1 MAVVTGRRLGRLLVV
16 SDLLA
21 PTTEHLLL
29 HRVATGQVAG
39 RAPSLTGAVVR
50 DGEIIWA
57 GARGRVGDAVATVDT
72 QYRIGSL
79 TKTFTAVLV
88 MRLRDE
94 GLLTLEDR
102 VRDHLPEL
110 ALDDITV
117 AQLLS
122 HTGGLA
128 GETPPPWWERV
139 TGSVRPQLADVLGD
153 GPISSSGRHFHYSN
167 AGFAILGG
175 LAATLRGRPW
185 LELVREEI
193 LVPAAMSRTSAMP
206 QAPHALGWA
215 VHPWADV
222 LLPEPTPDTGHM
234 APAGQ
239 LWSTLTDLARYSS
252 VLQGDQPDVLA
263 LDTAVEMRRPASPPT
278 DRTWHEGQGL
288 GLQLA
293 RVHGRKLFGHLGTMP
308 GFTCACWISADER
321 LAGIAFANATASPE
335 NISSVAADLVEIVAA
350 AHPRVPDEWAP
361 LADHDAQLLDL
372 AGIWYWGA
380 APAVLRVGAERE
392 LALGGFE
399 PDAGD
404 TRFRARADGTWVGL
418 DGDFRNETLRVVRGA
433 DGTATHLDIGSF
445 VFTRRPYD
453 PDAPI
458 PGDVD
463 PGGWR

>member
-1 MAVVTGRRLGRLLVV
+1 V
-16 SDLLA
+16 SDILA
-21 PTTEHLLL
+21 PATDHLLL
-29 HRVATGQVAG
+29 HRVATGQVDG
-39 RAPSLTGAVVR
+39 RAPSLIGAVAR
-50 DGEIIWA
+50 DGEVIWS
-57 GARGRVGDAVATVDT
+57 GARGSIGESAPTVDT

-94 GLLTLEDR
+94 GLLTLEDPLR
-102 VRDHLPEL
+102 QHLPEL
-110 ALDDITV
+110 ALGDITV

-139 TGSVRPQLADVLGD
+139 AGDVRPQLADVLGE
-153 GPISSSGRHFHYSN
+153 GAISAPGRHFHYSN

-175 LAATLRGRPW
+175 LAAELRGRSW

-193 LVPAAMSRTSAMP
+193 LAPAGMSRTSAMP
-206 QAPHALGWA
+206 EAPHALGWA

-222 LLPEPTPDTGHM
+222 VLPEPTPDTGLM

-252 VLQGDQPDVLA
+252 VLLGDRPEILA
-263 LDTAVEMRRPASPPT
+263 SGTAAQMRRPESPPT

-308 GFTCACWISADER
+308 GFTCACWINADER
-321 LAGIAFANATASPE
+321 IAGIAFANATASPE
-335 NISSVAADLVEIVAA
+335 NISAVAADLIEMVAT
-350 AHPRVPDEWAP
+350 AHPRLPEQWTP
-361 LADHDAQLLDL
+361 LTDHDRALLDL
-372 AGIWYWGA
+372 AGVWYWGA
-380 APAVLRVGAERE
+380 APAVLRLGAEHE
-392 LALGGFE
+392 LTIGGFE
-399 PDAGD
+399 PDATD
-404 TRFRARADGTWVGL
+404 TRFRARPDGTWVGL
-418 DGDFRNETLRVVRGA
+418 DGDYRNETLRIGRGA
-433 DGTATHLDIGSF
+433 DGEATHLDIGSF

-453 PDAPI
+453 PATPI

-463 PGGWR
+463 PDGWR